1 MVTDFKAG
9 RLREIA
15 ELGIP
20 QADILSLTNILV
32 ECSSF
37 LLLFLLLLLLLL
49 LQNSPDMQIHVP
61 ECQGCW

>member
-37 LLLFLLLLLLLL
+37 LLLLLLLL